1 MAEYTIELRKIESH
15 GKVFNFD
22 YDFYTD
28 DEQMKAEFEKK
39 FTDYYFFDEI
49 GFETVARFK
58 HNLRSKLNLIMP
70 YYKQIYRTE
79 LEAQKIDFLLNKDL
93 REEFIRTVDN
103 EYENIGKN
111 TGISKGKT
119 DSNSKNTSTGKTTTS
134 ESRLDNGVADV
145 NLRNLTGMMG
155 VDDSS
160 SVAGM
165 ESNTSSSELN
175 TNSNDSGNN
184 KTEEKT
190 VLISQGNIG
199 VTSSAE
205 LLEKWRSV
213 IINIDRQI
221 IDECRDLFM
230 LIY

>member
-1 MAEYTIELRKIESH
+1 MAEYTIELRKIETF

-22 YDFYTD
+22 YDFYCD
-28 DEQMKAEFEKK
+28 DESMKSEFEKK
-39 FTDYYFFDEI
+39 FTDYYYFDEI
-49 GFETVARFK
+49 GFETVGRFK

-70 YYKQIYRTE
+70 YYKQLYITE

-93 REEFIRTVDN
+93 REEFIRSVDN
-103 EYENIGKN
+103 EYENNGTN
-111 TGISKGKT
+111 SGTSKVKS
-119 DSNSKNTSTGKTTTS
+119 DSNSKNTSNGKSTTS

-145 NLRNLTGMMG
+145 NLRNLTGVVG
-155 VDDSS
+155 VEDSS
-160 SVAGM
+160 TVAGT
-165 ESNTSSSELN
+165 ESNSSSNELKS
-175 TNSNDSGNN
+175 NSNDKGNN

-190 VLISQGNIG
+190 VLISKGNIG

-221 IDECRDLFM
+221 IEECRDLFM

>member
-1 MAEYTIELRKIESH
+1 MAEYTIELRKIETQ
-15 GKVFNFD
+15 GKIFNFD
-22 YDFYTD
+22 YDFYSD
-28 DEQMKAEFEKK
+28 DEQMKSEFEKK
-39 FTDYYFFDEI
+39 FTDYYYFDEI

-70 YYKQIYRTE
+70 YYKQLYRTE

-111 TGISKGKT
+111 IGISKGKT
-119 DSNSKNTSTGKTTTS
+119 DSNSKNTSSGKSTTS

-145 NLRNLTGMMG
+145 NLRNLTGVVG

-160 SVAGM
+160 TVAGT
-165 ESNTSSSELN
+165 ESNSSSSELN

-190 VLISQGNIG
+190 ILISKGNIG

-221 IDECRDLFM
+221 IEDCRDLFM

>member
-1 MAEYTIELRKIESH
+1 MAEYTIELRKIEKF

-22 YDFYTD
+22 YDFYCD
-28 DEQMKAEFEKK
+28 DESMKTEFEKK
-39 FTDYYFFDEI
+39 FTDYYYFDEI
-49 GFETVARFK
+49 GFETVGRFK

-70 YYKQIYRTE
+70 YYKQLYITE

-103 EYENIGKN
+103 EYENNGTN
-111 TGISKGKT
+111 SGTSKAKS
-119 DSNSKNTSTGKTTTS
+119 DSNSKNTSNGKSTTS

-145 NLRNLTGMMG
+145 NLRNLTGVVG
-155 VDDSS
+155 VEDTSTVAGTESNSS
-160 SVAGM
+160 S
-165 ESNTSSSELN
+165 NELKS
-175 TNSNDSGNN
+175 NSNDKGNN

-190 VLISQGNIG
+190 VLISKGNIG

-221 IDECRDLFM
+221 IEECRDLFM

>member
-1 MAEYTIELRKIESH
+1 MAEYTIELRKIEKF

-22 YDFYTD
+22 YDFYCD
-28 DEQMKAEFEKK
+28 DESMKTEFEKK
-39 FTDYYFFDEI
+39 FTDYYYFDEI
-49 GFETVARFK
+49 GFETVGRFK
-58 HNLRSKLNLIMP
+58 HSLRSKLNLIMP
-70 YYKQIYRTE
+70 YYKQLYITE

-103 EYENIGKN
+103 EYENNGTN
-111 TGISKGKT
+111 SGTSKAKS
-119 DSNSKNTSTGKTTTS
+119 DSNSKNTSNGKSTTS

-145 NLRNLTGMMG
+145 NLRNLTGVVG
-155 VDDSS
+155 VEDSS
-160 SVAGM
+160 SVAGT
-165 ESNTSSSELN
+165 ESNSSSNELKS
-175 TNSNDSGNN
+175 NSNDKGNN

-190 VLISQGNIG
+190 VLISKGNIG

-221 IDECRDLFM
+221 IEECRDLFM

>member
-1 MAEYTIELRKIESH
+1 MAEYTIELRKIETQ
-15 GKVFNFD
+15 GNVFNFD
-22 YDFYTD
+22 YDFYSD
-28 DEQMKAEFEKK
+28 DEQMKSEFEKK
-39 FTDYYFFDEI
+39 FTDYYYFDEI

-70 YYKQIYRTE
+70 YYKQLYRTE

-111 TGISKGKT
+111 IGISKGKT
-119 DSNSKNTSTGKTTTS
+119 DSNSKNTSSGKSTTS

-145 NLRNLTGMMG
+145 NLRNLTGVVG

-160 SVAGM
+160 TVAGT
-165 ESNTSSSELN
+165 ESNSSSSELN

-190 VLISQGNIG
+190 ILISKGNIG

-221 IDECRDLFM
+221 IEDCRDLFM

>member
-1 MAEYTIELRKIESH
+1 MAEYTIELRKIEKF

-22 YDFYTD
+22 YDFYCD
-28 DEQMKAEFEKK
+28 DESMKTEFEKK
-39 FTDYYFFDEI
+39 FTDYYYFDEI
-49 GFETVARFK
+49 GFETVGRFK

-70 YYKQIYRTE
+70 YYKQLYVTE

-93 REEFIRTVDN
+93 REEFIRSVDN
-103 EYENIGKN
+103 EYENNGTN
-111 TGISKGKT
+111 SGTSKVKS
-119 DSNSKNTSTGKTTTS
+119 DSNSKNTSNGKSTTS

-145 NLRNLTGMMG
+145 NLRNLTGVVG
-155 VDDSS
+155 VEDSS
-160 SVAGM
+160 TVAGT
-165 ESNTSSSELN
+165 ESNSSSNELKS
-175 TNSNDSGNN
+175 NSNDKGNN

-190 VLISQGNIG
+190 ILISKGNIG

-221 IDECRDLFM
+221 IEECRDLFM

>member
-1 MAEYTIELRKIESH
+1 MAEYTIELRKIEKF

-22 YDFYTD
+22 YDFYCD
-28 DEQMKAEFEKK
+28 DESMKTEFEKK
-39 FTDYYFFDEI
+39 FTDYYYFDEI
-49 GFETVARFK
+49 GFETVGRFK

-70 YYKQIYRTE
+70 YYKQLYITE

-103 EYENIGKN
+103 EYENNGTN
-111 TGISKGKT
+111 SGTSKAKS
-119 DSNSKNTSTGKTTTS
+119 DSNSKNTSNGKSTTS

-145 NLRNLTGMMG
+145 NLRNLTGVVG
-155 VDDSS
+155 VEDSS
-160 SVAGM
+160 TVAGT
-165 ESNTSSSELN
+165 ESNSSSNELKS
-175 TNSNDSGNN
+175 NSNDKGNN

-190 VLISQGNIG
+190 VLISKGNIG

-221 IDECRDLFM
+221 IEECRDLFM